1 MRNYEITRL
10 VKSEDLNHH
19 GTLYAGRSVEWL
31 VEAGFIAAASEH
43 GDPRDVLCVKVHGF
57 TFKEPV
63 PPGDII
69 TFRARVVKT
78 GNSSILVYVKATSEI
93 SDKAHLDGFLTFACV
108 EPGTQKPKRHG
119 IVLDEPEN
127 SEEQEIRQRAAK
139 IAAANL

>member
-10 VKSEDLNHH
+10 IKSEDLNHH
-19 GTLYAGRSVEWL
+19 GTLYAGRSAQWL

-69 TFRARVVKT
+69 TFWSRVVKT

-93 SDKAHLDGFLTFACV
+93 SKKAHLDGFLTFACV
-108 EPGTQKPKRHG
+108 DPVTLKQKRHH
-119 IVLDEPEN
+119 IVLDEPADR
-127 SEEQEIRQRAAK
+127 EEREIRERAAK
-139 IAAANL
+139 LSSS